1 MEIIDLYLFNNKK
14 ELIDIISDG
23 SLIDNTQEQ
32 HLNDLIT
39 HTVSGVYTDSV
50 EDADYFGLQD
60 VDDNG
65 VFGDIKSTL
74 RTKRDGK
81 FTLDGTYELFD
92 DLKGKKIITDLRPY
106 NYTAIR
112 ALTVLLDG
120 TGWEVGNVSSTKVG
134 SSIGITSTPYQRFG
148 IY

>member
-23 SLIDNTQEQ
+23 SLIDNAQEQ
-32 HLNDLIT
+32 NLNGLIT

-50 EDADYFGLQD
+50 EDADYFGVHD

-65 VFGDIKSTL
+65 VFWRYRIDTKN
-74 RTKRDGK
+74 KRDGK

-92 DLKGKKIITDLRPY
+92 DLKGKKVITDLRPY
-106 NYTAIR
+106 NYTAVR
-112 ALTVLLDG
+112 ALTALLDG
-120 TGWEVGNVSSTKVG
+120 TGWQVGNVSTSKIG
-134 SSIGITSTPYQRFG
+134 YSSWYYINSLSAFG
-148 IY
+148 TF

>member
-23 SLIDNTQEQ
+23 SLIDNVQEQ
-32 HLNDLIT
+32 HLNGLIT

-50 EDADYFGLQD
+50 EDADYFGLHD

-65 VFGDIKSTL
+65 VFWRYRID
-74 RTKRDGK
+74 TKNKREGK

-92 DLKGKKIITDLRPY
+92 DLKGDRKS
-106 NYTAIR
+106 
-112 ALTVLLDG
+112 V
-120 TGWEVGNVSSTKVG
+120 V
-134 SSIGITSTPYQRFG
+134 
-148 IY
+148 